1 MKTLYVH
8 PDNPQARLMAEV
20 VSTLQSGSIA
30 IVPTENGYRFAFN
43 MNAKD
48 AFETIKRL
56 GVSESDLVL
65 ICQNISELSSV
76 AVVDNG
82 AFATLK
88 SDFLPQNAFI
98 LEPTKAINK
107 KIITKKSLA
116 FGTSATPVMT
126 MLLQEVGEPVF
137 VAPLIYQGERVIEH
151 YEIADK
157 FDTQAAILVDVGV
170 VDDVAVNVVDLTQ

>member
-1 MKTLYVH
+1 MKTLYIH
-8 PDNPQARLMAEV
+8 PDNPQARLMNDV
-20 VSTLQSGSIA
+20 VSA
-30 IVPTENGYRFAFN
+30 IKSNQIVILPTENGYRFVFG
-43 MNAKD
+43 MNAKN
-48 AFETIKRL
+48 AFENLKRL
-56 GVSESDLVL
+56 GVSELDLVL

-98 LEPTKAINK
+98 LEPTKAVNK
-107 KIITKKSLA
+107 KIITKKALA

-126 MLLQEVGEPVF
+126 MLLQEMGEPVF

-157 FDTQAAILVDVGV
+157 FDSQVAILVDVGV
-170 VDDVAVNVVDLTQ
+170 VDDVAVNVVDLI

>member
-1 MKTLYVH
+1 MKILYIH
-8 PDNPQARLMAEV
+8 PDNPQTRLMSDV
-20 VSTLQSGSIA
+20 VSALQSGEPVIA
-30 IVPTENGYRFAFN
+30 PTENGYRFAFG
-43 MNAKD
+43 MNAKN
-48 AFETIKRL
+48 AFENLKRL
-56 GVSESDLVL
+56 GVSEEDLVL

-76 AVVDNG
+76 ATVDNE

-126 MLLQEVGEPVF
+126 MLLQEMGEPIF

-157 FDTQAAILVDVGV
+157 FDSQVAILVDVGV